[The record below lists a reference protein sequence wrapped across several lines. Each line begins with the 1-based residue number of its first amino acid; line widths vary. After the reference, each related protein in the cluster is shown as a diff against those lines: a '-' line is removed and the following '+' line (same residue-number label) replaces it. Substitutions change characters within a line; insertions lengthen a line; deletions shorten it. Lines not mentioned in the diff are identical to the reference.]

1 MPGTEKVLDKGGR
14 TREWHVWANTVP
26 ALPGLPVPQG
36 ASLSK
41 LSSELSP
48 PLAANPS
55 SRGPRPAQTQEQS
68 PLVKINAMARK
79 QLGLASQG
87 STVSQQQHAHPLVC
101 KILRRCCSQM
111 PEPSQSQLEL
121 LNLQPP
127 CSGAPVGSP
136 PGLQPDPPVGGA
148 EKGVQV
154 KDPTK

>member
-1 MPGTEKVLDKGGR
+1 M
-14 TREWHVWANTVP
+14 
-26 ALPGLPVPQG
+26 
-36 ASLSK
+36 
-41 LSSELSP
+41 
-48 PLAANPS
+48 
-55 SRGPRPAQTQEQS
+55 
-68 PLVKINAMARK
+68 VKINAMARK